1 MTIVEDLA
9 EFAASR
15 TFNDLSEEVIGL
27 LKIRVLDSLGCGI
40 GALDAPPVKSLQN
53 ILFEFGGAPHCTLI
67 GGEGKTSPDQATFH
81 NGALIRYLDFNDSY
95 LAKNE
100 TCHPSDNVA
109 PVLAASEYAAVS
121 GKDLLVALAVAYEV
135 QCRLSESAPV
145 RAKGFDHTVQGS
157 YAVAAGASRALKL
170 DPERTANAI
179 AISGT
184 ALNALRVT
192 RTGKLSNWKGLAYPF
207 MASNAIKAT
216 FLAKDGVTGPLEVFE
231 GNKGFMDTIAGP
243 FKVDWHS
250 EGLDLVNK
258 TIIKNYNA
266 EIHSQSAI
274 ACMLKLRN
282 RHGLSAEDLD
292 RAEVRIFDVA
302 FNIIG
307 GGEEGEKKESIET
320 KEQADHSLPYILA
333 VALLDGKVLPEEYEL
348 ERINSRDVQALL
360 KRIHIKPDKEFSTKF
375 PAQMPCEITVHTKS
389 GKTLVESSVD
399 YDGFYTRP
407 FTWEETRRKF
417 EALSARYLEEDA
429 SSQIENIVFEL
440 DKLDVSDLAIVL
452 EKAKRKKSP
461 T

>member
-1 MTIVEDLA
+1 MTIVEELA

-15 TFNDLSEEVIGL
+15 TFKDLSESSVKQ
-27 LKIRVLDSLGCGI
+27 LKIRILDSLGCGI
-40 GALDAPPVKSLQN
+40 GALDAPPMKSLQA
-53 ILFEFGGAPHCTLI
+53 ILSEFGGAPYCTLI
-67 GGEGKTSPDQATFH
+67 GGGKAAPDRATYH

-100 TCHPSDNVA
+100 TCHPSDNLA
-109 PVLAASEYAAVS
+109 PILAATEYAGLS
-121 GKDLLVALAVAYEV
+121 GQDLLVGLAVAYEV
-135 QCRLSESAPV
+135 QCRLSEVAPV

-207 MASNAIKAT
+207 MASGAIQAT

-231 GNKGFMDTIAGP
+231 GNKGFMETISGP

-258 TIIKNYNA
+258 TILKNYNA

-274 ACMLKLRN
+274 SCMLKLRN
-282 RHGLSAEDLD
+282 DQGLTADDLD
-292 RAEVRIFDVA
+292 YAEVRIFDVA

-307 GGEEGEKKESIET
+307 GGEEGQKKELIET

-333 VALLDGKVLPEEYEL
+333 VALIDGKVMPEEYEA
-348 ERINSRDVQALL
+348 ERINSQDVQTLL
-360 KRIHIKPDKEFSTKF
+360 RKIHIKSDKEFSAKF
-375 PAQMPCEITVHTKS
+375 PEQMPCEIRVHTKS
-389 GKTLVESSVD
+389 GKTLVESSGD
-399 YDGFYTRP
+399 YDGFFTRP
-407 FTWEETRRKF
+407 FSWQEASRKF
-417 EALSARYLEEDA
+417 EALTLPYIDEDVR
-429 SSQIENIVFEL
+429 SQIEKTVAEL
-440 DKLDVSDLAIVL
+440 DALDVSDLTIIL
-452 EKAKRKKSP
+452 EKTKGKP
-461 T
+461 D

>member
-1 MTIVEDLA
+1 LTIVEELA

-15 TFNDLSEEVIGL
+15 TFNDLSPSTITH

-40 GALDAPPVKSLQN
+40 GALDAPPVKSLQK

-67 GGEGKTSPDQATFH
+67 GGGGKTSPDQATFQ

-100 TCHPSDNVA
+100 TCHPSDN
-109 PVLAASEYAAVS
+109 LAGVFAAAEYAAVS
-121 GKDLLVALAVAYEV
+121 GQDLLVALAVAYEV
-135 QCRLSESAPV
+135 QCRLSEAAPV

-170 DPERTANAI
+170 DPESIANAI

-231 GNKGFMDTIAGP
+231 GNKGFMDTIAGQ
-243 FKVDWHS
+243 FKVDWQS
-250 EGLDLVNK
+250 EGLDLVDK
-258 TIIKNYNA
+258 TIIKSYNA

-282 RHGLSAEDLD
+282 RHGLSADD
-292 RAEVRIFDVA
+292 VDYAEVRIFDVA
-302 FNIIG
+302 FHIIG

-333 VALLDGKVLPEEYEL
+333 VALLDGKVMPEEYEL
-348 ERINSRDVQALL
+348 ERINARDVQALL
-360 KRIHIKPDKEFSTKF
+360 KRIHITPDKDFSAKF
-375 PAQMPCEITVHTKS
+375 PNQMPCEITVHTKS
-389 GKTLVESSVD
+389 GRTLVESSVD
-399 YDGFYTRP
+399 YDGFFTRP
-407 FTWEETRRKF
+407 FTWTETQKKF
-417 EALSARYLEEDA
+417 EALTSRYIEEDVQA
-429 SSQIENIVFEL
+429 QIEKTVSSLEKF
-440 DKLDVSDLAIVL
+440 DVSDLAIVL
-452 EKAKRKKSP
+452 EKTSKKKS
-461 T
+461 